1 VEKRG
6 EDEKKKRVFVANSQ
20 TDYTVIDII
29 VVAYTCNPSYSESG
43 NLEDC
48 GPGKPGHKHKTLFEK

>member
-29 VVAYTCNPSYSESG
+29 VARPSGLY
-43 NLEDC
+43 L
-48 GPGKPGHKHKTLFEK
+48 